1 MSFSLGLSQNCLVKM
16 GADILCDHT
25 DDSDYNKTI
34 ILAFPTFNIEML
46 LIKKPTIK
54 SYRNSSSVEEYSLQS
69 LMADD

>member
-1 MSFSLGLSQNCLVKM
+1 M

-25 DDSDYNKTI
+25 DDCDYNKTI

-54 SYRNSSSVEEYSLQS
+54 SYRNSSSVEKYSL
-69 LMADD
+69 